1 MDGKFDGKGPI
12 PMEGTTNT
20 VTNSLGAVESDDT
33 KPPDVSTDI
42 F

>member
-1 MDGKFDGKGPI
+1 MDGILDEKGPI

-20 VTNSLGAVESDDT
+20 VTNSFGAVEKADT
-33 KPPDVSTDI
+33 KPPGVCTDI